1 MRLPL
6 FVFYIAFFL
15 LAPLYGQQDST
26 TVSYD
31 EVTLEIQEITNA
43 DLQKYRIDP
52 DFNYEIVTSDPT
64 WWNDFTAWL
73 GNVLLRVFES
83 IFGME
88 KASGFLS
95 MFLELVPY
103 LLLILLIYLL
113 IKFFLKLN
121 ANNLKHTKGSKN
133 LVNLSEEE
141 HIIKNEN
148 IQKLIND
155 AVATKN
161 FRLAIRYY
169 YLYVLRLL
177 SEKDLIVWE
186 LQKTNNDYL
195 KEIELENL
203 KQQFSKITRLYD
215 YIWYGDFAIDESK
228 FQRAEKEF
236 QSLKLNLESNG

>member
-6 FVFYIAFFL
+6 FIFFMAFFL
-15 LAPLYGQQDST
+15 MTSIFGQQDST
-26 TVSYD
+26 TVYYD
-31 EVTLEIQEITNA
+31 KAALEIQEITDA
-43 DLQKYRIDP
+43 DLQKYKIDP
-52 DFNYEIVTSDPT
+52 DFNFEVVTSDPT
-64 WWNDFTAWL
+64 WWDDFTAWL

-95 MFLELVPY
+95 IFLELVPY

-121 ANNLKHTKGSKN
+121 ANSLKHTKGSKN

-177 SEKDLIVWE
+177 SEKELIVWE

-203 KQQFSKITRLYD
+203 KHQFSKITHLYD